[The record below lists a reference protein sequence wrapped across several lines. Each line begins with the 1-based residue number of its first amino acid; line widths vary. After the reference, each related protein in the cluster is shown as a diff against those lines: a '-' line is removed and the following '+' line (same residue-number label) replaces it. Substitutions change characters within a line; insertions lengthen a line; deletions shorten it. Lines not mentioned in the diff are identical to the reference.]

1 MNIEFIELKI
11 NEILQELESE
21 VMGFVMDESLD
32 KKITNLKLKPLV
44 SSKQILINALESI
57 KMAEKI
63 ANEELEKK

>member
-1 MNIEFIELKI
+1 MNIDFIELKI

-32 KKITNLKLKPLV
+32 KKTTNLKLKPLV

-57 KMAEKI
+57 KMADRLSKED
-63 ANEELEKK
+63 LEK

>member
-32 KKITNLKLKPLV
+32 KKMTNLKLKPLV

-57 KMAEKI
+57 KMADRLSKED
-63 ANEELEKK
+63 LEK

>member
-32 KKITNLKLKPLV
+32 KKTTNLKLKPLV

-57 KMAEKI
+57 KMADRLSKED
-63 ANEELEKK
+63 LEK